1 MVAAL
6 TQPEQ
11 ERRMKNASFGFL
23 AMAAAGML
31 ACASSGSTPKA
42 SESSRDNVTSMEI
55 QATSASTAY
64 DLVNKLRP
72 QWLRASGVSSIG
84 GRATGPVILV
94 YLDGNRIGTLEALRT
109 LSAGGIQTMQFL
121 SATRAAVVLTDI
133 GTDAIA
139 GAISIKTR

>member
-31 ACASSGSTPKA
+31 AGASSGSAPKA

-55 QATSASTAY
+55 QATSAATAY

-84 GRATGPVILV
+84 GRAVSYTH
-94 YLDGNRIGTLEALRT
+94 LRAHET
-109 LSAGGIQTMQFL
+109 P
-121 SATRAAVVLTDI
+121 
-133 GTDAIA
+133 
-139 GAISIKTR
+139 